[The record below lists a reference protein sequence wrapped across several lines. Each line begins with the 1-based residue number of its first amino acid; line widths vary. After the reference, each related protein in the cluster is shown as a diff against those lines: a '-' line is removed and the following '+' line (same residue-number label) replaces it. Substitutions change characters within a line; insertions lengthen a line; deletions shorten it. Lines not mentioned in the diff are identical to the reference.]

1 MKNNFINIIREATKV
16 YDKCINHP
24 AMEYE
29 LIGVVGEA
37 VEKMGE
43 EDMVAFDE
51 WFFSSEMRKNLT
63 DKELSVVEILTKFM
77 KE

>member
-37 VEKMGE
+37 IEKMGE
-43 EDMVAFDE
+43 EEMLAFDE
-51 WFFSSEMRKNLT
+51 WFFSSKMRKNLT
-63 DKELSVVEILTKFM
+63 DKELKVIDTITQFM
-77 KE
+77 EE